1 VHHTRKADA
10 DAALD
15 TVSGTL
21 GLTGAPD
28 TIIVLRRQHGAVTLY
43 GRGRD
48 IEELEKALV
57 FDHEHFK
64 WDVRGNAAE
73 VRVSDERATITT
85 ALREA
90 KVALGPSAIAEA
102 TGMKRR
108 NVDFL
113 LNRMVRDGQV
123 RAAGRGKYVAE
134 GAPNIAAQR
143 QT

>member
-1 VHHTRKADA
+1 VSLASRHGVAVILVHHTRKADA
-10 DAALD
+10 DDALD

-73 VRVSDERATITT
+73 VRVSDERATI
-85 ALREA
+85 A
-90 KVALGPSAIAEA
+90 GGQGSARSACYCRGNWHEEEERRLPPEPHGA
-102 TGMKRR
+102 GWTGTR
-108 NVDFL
+108 
-113 LNRMVRDGQV
+113 G
-123 RAAGRGKYVAE
+123 RAG
-134 GAPNIAAQR
+134 
-143 QT
+143 